1 MMNIQW
7 SKKSC
12 YTWSSLV
19 YTCIFWVFFFC
30 YWPKSFME
38 GDEGDVFSKA
48 PDWKPLFSLKI
59 KMKQNPGCSNKEY
72 NVIVKYFHQNT
83 RVYLRSKIKS
93 ALTKQ
98 RKALTNR
105 FGFSLIHLGGLGGVA
120 TPGRFCHISPH
131 LETVFLAFK
140 LTQNCYINMKISFSW
155 KT

>member
-1 MMNIQW
+1 MMNI
-7 SKKSC
+7 

-30 YWPKSFME
+30 YWPKSFMK